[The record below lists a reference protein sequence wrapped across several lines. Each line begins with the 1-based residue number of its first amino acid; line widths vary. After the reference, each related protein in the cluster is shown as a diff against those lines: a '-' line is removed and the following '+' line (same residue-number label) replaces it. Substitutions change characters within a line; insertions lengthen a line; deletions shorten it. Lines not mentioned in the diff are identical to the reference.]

1 MQSIKTKARQ
11 LKATYVGRP
20 VEHVYILHVDCCWDN
35 CDAASECIHGMKDFE
50 QDKNATCCKN
60 IGKYRSSQSL
70 FRTDQKVAYK

>member
-1 MQSIKTKARQ
+1 MSVDQWYIYFMLIAVGTTVVPHQSVFT
-11 LKATYVGRP
+11 
-20 VEHVYILHVDCCWDN
+20 
-35 CDAASECIHGMKDFE
+35 GMKDFE